1 MPRCPVVYVTQT
13 GTALHCASLH
23 AILLTL
29 QDHICQLH
37 AHALC
42 FTTALKPFFSF
53 FQDTEKI
60 IIEHLTQSASTLPQA
75 TASLLAQQPGLLPGS
90 VSGQAAVQVGSFSTD
105 TQDQL
110 RKLVAEELSQATQ
123 SVVAQ
128 ALCPKPCDCIC
139 SAVLQL
145 TSSDGAVLGHVLQD
159 ACAILQYKL
168 AFDQVLHVGIRRSLK
183 FDDRACVCTFS
194 TAL

>member
-1 MPRCPVVYVTQT
+1 M
-13 GTALHCASLH
+13 H

-42 FTTALKPFFSF
+42 FTTALKPFFNF

-60 IIEHLTQSASTLPQA
+60 IIEHLTRSATTLPQA

-123 SVVAQ
+123 NIVAAQ

-168 AFDQVLHVGIRRSLK
+168 AFDQVLHVGIRSTTSLK
-183 FDDRACVCTFS
+183 FDDRACVCTCS